1 MICPTTWD
9 ALKEGFAA
17 AAGPVRERIATRKP
31 SLLLMMRSSL
41 TSLLAGAGLFALGST
56 AFAADIPM
64 DVAPMAP
71 APMVAPFSWTGLYL
85 GVAVGGGFID
95 YDTDFFGVVNIDG
108 FSGEGWLVEGTI
120 GFDYQMGAFVVGAL
134 ADVNWSNI
142 ETEASIDIGGGA
154 SRAASRPSG
163 ASTRLLRAGFL
174 LNDRALLYAVGG
186 YSWQNLEAGF
196 DTAGPSDSED
206 EDLDGWTIGAGIEA
220 MLTDSL
226 SVKGEYRYTMF
237 DEFGYDL
244 DGGGDDIELDPSQH
258 TVRLGVNYKFNG
270 LFQ

>member
-1 MICPTTWD
+1 
-9 ALKEGFAA
+9 
-17 AAGPVRERIATRKP
+17 
-31 SLLLMMRSSL
+31 MMRSSL

-64 DVAPMAP
+64 DVAPIAP

-142 ETEASIDIGGGA
+142 ETEASIDIFGGVEGYLETEWGFDA
-154 SRAASRPSG
+154 
-163 ASTRLLRAGFL
+163 LLRAGFL

-196 DTAGPSDSED
+196 DIGGGGDSED